1 MCLYDFHMF
10 SYDFDRF
17 VYDYIDNSVKERSN
31 ITIYSQISTIKMID
45 ILKESQYV
53 FITDIEDKNKERI
66 SASIPLSLNCLCNM
80 IMPKEMNKYYNFK
93 SVIEYEDEIIIK
105 ESNSKLVLEDLE
117 YHIEHTVNVFDKY
130 I

>member
-1 MCLYDFHMF
+1 
-10 SYDFDRF
+10 
-17 VYDYIDNSVKERSN
+17 
-31 ITIYSQISTIKMID
+31 
-45 ILKESQYV
+45 
-53 FITDIEDKNKERI
+53 
-66 SASIPLSLNCLCNM
+66 M